1 MSHNLLDL
9 SLQTP
14 PIPPYTCIEMMSAYL
29 WITDSME
36 YDKLEKEMSVV
47 QSVACLLWTQE
58 HTISWLRYRLV
69 WLQKKKKTNIMT

>member
-14 PIPPYTCIEMMSAYL
+14 PTPHTCIEMMSAYL

-47 QSVACLLWTQE
+47 QSSE
-58 HTISWLRYRLV
+58 RRLPSLNPRTYYILTALSFSV
-69 WLQKKKKTNIMT
+69 ITKKTN